1 MGQWSNLTRL
11 YLSNWGGAKPPT
23 WKVRLDQP
31 FAWQWRMQRR
41 LWPASRMRRFAAAK
55 LNDLRLVYHLGLGF
69 LLTKCDPKATREVVE
84 VCGPTGGSDEE
95 PTQCLHLW
103 EDQDAERIRGEFWVL
118 SWDWQKVFDFF
129 LHLRLTCVSWPL
141 ILSTWSE
148 FDLLD
153 LVQVGAKRLEQRK
166 EKWWPTCLHIL
177 GQKGEVHKPLTQVP
191 TGLPGTIKH
200 TRAWTCTRS
209 RMRSTNKREEIKNRW
224 VQHLALLRSL
234 GSPILFQKFK
244 LRRHGIEDSSNMND
258 FNFLSSRKFTNQ
270 NTRITRDFGG
280 SCRYRCW
287 ESQARYAQQHEPWA
301 AGMKEMLVTF
311 GCF

>member
-1 MGQWSNLTRL
+1 MDSQ
-11 YLSNWGGAKPPT
+11 
-23 WKVRLDQP
+23 
-31 FAWQWRMQRR
+31 
-41 LWPASRMRRFAAAK
+41 
-55 LNDLRLVYHLGLGF
+55 
-69 LLTKCDPKATREVVE
+69 VE
-84 VCGPTGGSDEE
+84 VMKNQLNACISEKIK
-95 PTQCLHLW
+95 TQN
-103 EDQDAERIRGEFWVL
+103 EYEVSFEFWVGI
-118 SWDWQKVFDFF
+118 SKKVFDVFR
-129 LHLRLTCVSWPL
+129 HLRLTCVSWPL
-141 ILSTWSE
+141 ILLAWSE

-177 GQKGEVHKPLTQVP
+177 GQKGEVHKHLTP

-209 RMRSTNKREEIKNRW
+209 RMQSTNKREEIKNRW

-287 ESQARYAQQHEPWA
+287 ESQAGYAQQHEPWA